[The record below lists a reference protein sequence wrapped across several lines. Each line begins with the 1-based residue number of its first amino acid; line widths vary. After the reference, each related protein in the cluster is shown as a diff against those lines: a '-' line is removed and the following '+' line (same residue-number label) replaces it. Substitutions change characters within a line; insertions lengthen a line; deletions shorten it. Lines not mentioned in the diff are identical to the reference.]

1 MVANLPYQLS
11 WQSNLSFTPLTTQ
24 HHRLFTVRLYFRDW
38 LLSCRLSIVFHYEAQ
53 ETTTAKEKREQKTRT
68 AEKQKVQISKTTT
81 LHVRIFVH
89 FFAVV
94 ARAQRETFSD
104 FNVLRRTWT
113 PNNNF
118 LFLSLNFD
126 TVLTKSTV
134 EKFAIIC
141 QIERDGKKAT
151 KFEVARL
158 HFLSDV
164 FVAVAVVAA

>member
-1 MVANLPYQLS
+1 M
-11 WQSNLSFTPLTTQ
+11 
-24 HHRLFTVRLYFRDW
+24 
-38 LLSCRLSIVFHYEAQ
+38 
-53 ETTTAKEKREQKTRT
+53 
-68 AEKQKVQISKTTT
+68 SKTTT

-104 FNVLRRTWT
+104 FNVLGRTWT

-134 EKFAIIC
+134 EKFAITC
-141 QIERDGKKAT
+141 RIEQDGIKAT
-151 KFEVARL
+151 RFEVARVL
-158 HFLSDV
+158 FLSDI
-164 FVAVAVVAA
+164 FVVVAVVVA

>member
-1 MVANLPYQLS
+1 M
-11 WQSNLSFTPLTTQ
+11 
-24 HHRLFTVRLYFRDW
+24 
-38 LLSCRLSIVFHYEAQ
+38 
-53 ETTTAKEKREQKTRT
+53 
-68 AEKQKVQISKTTT
+68 SKTTT
-81 LHVRIFVH
+81 LHVHIFVH

-151 KFEVARL
+151 KFEVARV